1 MSGLDAEKNYRIR
14 ELNRIDNQ
22 PLPYEG
28 KVVSGAFLMANGLEL
43 PYVHQVERNRKNAYS
58 SRVIYLEDAGD

>member
-1 MSGLDAEKNYRIR
+1 
-14 ELNRIDNQ
+14 
-22 PLPYEG
+22 
-28 KVVSGAFLMANGLEL
+28 MANGLEL